1 MNILFIGD
9 IFGRPGRRMV
19 LAHLK
24 TLRTQFS
31 VDLAIANAENSAA
44 GFGVTPSICEDLL
57 AAGIDVITTGNH
69 VWDKSEIYPYLDR
82 QERLVRPANYK
93 ASLPGKGLTIQSTAA
108 GVPCAVMNLQ
118 GRVHMPGVDDPFE
131 TAESLLKQI
140 SDDVKVRF
148 VDFHAEIT
156 SEKVAMG
163 WYLDG
168 RVSAVIGTHTHIPT
182 ADERILPQGT
192 ALQSDAGMTGA
203 YHSII
208 GATPESAMKRFLT
221 AIPNRLEVA
230 EGDPQ
235 LRGVL
240 VDVDESTG
248 RARKIRRLKVEGL
261 DHPHIEL
268 GG

>member
-19 LAHLK
+19 FAHLK
-24 TLRTQFS
+24 TLKAQYS
-31 VDLAIANAENSAA
+31 VDLVIANAENSAA
-44 GFGVTPSICEDLL
+44 GFGVTPAICEDLL
-57 AAGIDVITTGNH
+57 GAGVDVLTTGNH
-69 VWDKSEIYPYLDR
+69 VWDKAEIYAYLGT
-82 QERLVRPANYK
+82 QERLLRPANYK
-93 ASLPGKGLTIQSTAA
+93 AALPGKGLVIVSTAA
-108 GVPCAVMNLQ
+108 GTRCAVMNLQ

-131 TAESLLKQI
+131 AADALLHQI
-140 SDDVKVRF
+140 PEDVKVRF
-148 VDFHAEIT
+148 LDFHAEIS

-163 WYLDG
+163 WHLDG
-168 RVSAVIGTHTHIPT
+168 RVSAVIGTHTHVPT
-182 ADERILPQGT
+182 ADERVLPQGT

-235 LRGVL
+235 LRGTL
-240 VDVDESTG
+240 VDVDEETG
-248 RARKIRRLKVEGL
+248 RARKIRRVKVEGL
-261 DHPHIEL
+261 DHPWIEVE
-268 GG
+268 

>member
-1 MNILFIGD
+1 
-9 IFGRPGRRMV
+9 MV

-24 TLRTQFS
+24 TLRSQYS

-44 GFGVTPSICEDLL
+44 GFGVTPAICEDLFG
-57 AAGIDVITTGNH
+57 AGVDVITTGNH
-69 VWDKSEIYPYLDR
+69 IWDKAEIYSYLDQ
-82 QERLVRPANYK
+82 QERLLRPANYK
-93 ASLPGKGLTIQSTAA
+93 PSLPGRGLAVVSTAS
-108 GVPCAVMNLQ
+108 GIPCAVMNLQ
-118 GRVHMPGVDDPFE
+118 GRVFMANVDDPFD
-131 TAESLLKQI
+131 TAESLLRQI
-140 SDDVKVRF
+140 PDEVKVRF
-148 VDFHAEIT
+148 LDFHAEVT

-163 WYLDG
+163 WHLDG

-221 AIPNRLEVA
+221 AIPSRLEVA

-235 LRGVL
+235 LRGAI

-261 DHPHIEL
+261 DHPLIEL